1 MKRHYYYACDVAPA
15 WQTGMA
21 KFLTSAKKSDVTV
34 CDTTRGN
41 EGGGGAGS
49 DFSLNTCTVGQDKT
63 SEDRIIGDENEHV
76 LDEL

>member
-1 MKRHYYYACDVAPA
+1 MKRHYYYDCNVVPA
-15 WQTGMA
+15 WQTSMA
-21 KFLTSAKKSDVTV
+21 KFLTTAKKSDGTV
-34 CDTTRGN
+34 SDTTRGI
-41 EGGGGAGS
+41 GGEGGAGS